1 MSMSIILLQYQ
12 KIALRD
18 LSFSLFV
25 CLLEPCSLPSM
36 TLPSCKPQ
44 MVCFIK
50 AFFCSF
56 TGIFLFLS
64 YLTLTSNTNG
74 GLEDYRQSEIYL
86 INQY

>member
-1 MSMSIILLQYQ
+1 MSIILLQYQ

-50 AFFCSF
+50 AFFLF
-56 TGIFLFLS
+56 IYRDIFVSIISDPDIKHKWWIRRL
-64 YLTLTSNTNG
+64 
-74 GLEDYRQSEIYL
+74 
-86 INQY
+86 